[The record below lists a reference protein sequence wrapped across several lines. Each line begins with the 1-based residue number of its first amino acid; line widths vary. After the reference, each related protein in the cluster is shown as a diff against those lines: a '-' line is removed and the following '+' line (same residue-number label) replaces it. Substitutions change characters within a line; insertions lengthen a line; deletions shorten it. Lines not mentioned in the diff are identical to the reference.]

1 MKISIIIPVY
11 NVADYL
17 RKCVESAL
25 NQQFDDYEVILV
37 DDGSTD
43 GLCPDLCDELQS
55 ANPDRIR
62 VIHQENKGLGGARN
76 TGIDASRG
84 EYLLF
89 VDSDD
94 YISEKTL
101 KNDTM
106 QTSMILAFMSV
117 RKGRNRLLRLIT
129 SRKTPFCGQRITP
142 H

>member
-62 VIHQENKGLGGARN
+62 VIHQENKGAIL
-76 TGIDASRG
+76 
-84 EYLLF
+84 
-89 VDSDD
+89 
-94 YISEKTL
+94 
-101 KNDTM
+101 NDTM